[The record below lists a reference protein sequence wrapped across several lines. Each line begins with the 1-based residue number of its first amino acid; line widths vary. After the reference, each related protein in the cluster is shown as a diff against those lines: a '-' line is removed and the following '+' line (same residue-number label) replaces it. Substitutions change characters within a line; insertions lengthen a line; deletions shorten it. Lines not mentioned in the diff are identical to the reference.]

1 MPGAGRHHDRAA
13 AGAAATPATA
23 GRARRRAGARAAG
36 SRLEVVHVDAGGE
49 VRVLHTLARARGA
62 PSLADLAVDR
72 DSGRFGLLVEADTV
86 DGVATGTPRDV
97 MTLVLGT
104 VAGESVAIGPGD
116 RTCVMHRC
124 FEAAIAIAP
133 GGDAVVTT
141 LRRSSA
147 SDLARYTFGPSPAPT
162 KLTSAAAE
170 RPVMSPDHARFAY
183 VRRQALHVVEVG
195 AETAGEPI
203 ATGVRDVAAVA
214 DPDLPSPTHAP
225 AQRAS
230 SSAPYGDNS
239 AWRAGA
245 GGRCRARTPPG
256 INDCERS
263 SQRPPVSSVGD
274 SFAAWPRLHFRLG
287 SRSSRRCSCALVS
300 CCWNGV
306 PRAHAVSVGGG
317 GDLQAGSVSS
327 DRVAASKL
335 LDWARALDPRGVSGS
350 VGASG

>member
-1 MPGAGRHHDRAA
+1 MRWLAVLSFLAGCPAPVATTTEPPRPPPPPPPPPAELDAA
-13 AGAAATPATA
+13 PAPA
-23 GRARRRAGARAAG
+23 VPSVLAARAAG

-124 FEAAIAIAP
+124 FEAAIAIEP
-133 GGDAVVTT
+133 GGEAVVTT

-147 SDLARYTFGPSPAPT
+147 SDLARYPFGPSPTPT

-214 DPDLPSPTHAP
+214 LGEGVVAFRTRDGRLEARDTATGAVL
-225 AQRAS
+225 AS
-230 SSAPYGDNS
+230 ATLAADGQPVL
-239 AWRAGA
+239 RTA
-245 GGRCRARTPPG
+245 GGNVITTDGARVVVVPVAGGVARPLADGALIDVSADGAWALVDDGALAIVAVASGEVVARLDVPAAFGQVRARLAP
-256 INDCERS
+256 
-263 SQRPPVSSVGD
+263 
-274 SFAAWPRLHFRLG
+274 
-287 SRSSRRCSCALVS
+287 
-300 CCWNGV
+300 
-306 PRAHAVSVGGG
+306 
-317 GDLQAGSVSS
+317 
-327 DRVAASKL
+327 
-335 LDWARALDPRGVSGS
+335 
-350 VGASG
+350 